1 MASRPTQPEDTSEYI
16 AWARNQELQKDCY
29 SVSYSNESIEHN
41 VAEILSLLRNY
52 SAILGMIHVKL
63 VGFPCQLIHDRRNR
77 GRKHFPDVL
86 YLSNDLTVCENVD
99 DFADSNYDS
108 DESRLV
114 WHTLDTATLFDV
126 SDELRMFPIFKEN
139 GFYPVPRN
147 WDQTI
152 DFETLMGEAF
162 TLIDEALLPLLI
174 AVKNQLA
181 SIPQCFVMSPNPTTQ
196 GDPSEYLA
204 RARNQELQKDF
215 YSIPPSSNENVVLN
229 VAEIR
234 ALLSINS
241 EILGRIRHMMVG
253 SLGQRNY
260 PFYGNHR
267 GTKFRRLE
275 FSDLVYVKDVY
286 ITDDLT
292 DPDNVDDDILENE
305 ATGHTPNMHVCRT
318 YPTQLVWHTF
328 DTDILFVLSDELE
341 MFPICRGMSRNEDGT
356 IDFESLMRQAFTLI
370 DEASLP
376 LLLAVKNQLVSI
388 QHCLGEIEEWIIE
401 PSKYIRR
408 IFGDDLH
415 CLQLSYMANHCDQ
428 EVPFVLGKKAFKLK
442 VKGQWNHQFDISS
455 DDDVE
460 VFQKFWNFL

>member
-16 AWARNQELQKDCY
+16 AWARNQELQMDCY
-29 SVSYSNESIEHN
+29 SVSYSNEKIEHN

-52 SAILGMIHVKL
+52 SAILGMIRVKL
-63 VGFPCQLIHDRRNR
+63 KLIHDRRNR

-162 TLIDEALLPLLI
+162 TLIDEELLPLLI
-174 AVKNQLA
+174 
-181 SIPQCFVMSPNPTTQ
+181 
-196 GDPSEYLA
+196 
-204 RARNQELQKDF
+204 
-215 YSIPPSSNENVVLN
+215 
-229 VAEIR
+229 
-234 ALLSINS
+234 
-241 EILGRIRHMMVG
+241 
-253 SLGQRNY
+253 
-260 PFYGNHR
+260 
-267 GTKFRRLE
+267 
-275 FSDLVYVKDVY
+275 
-286 ITDDLT
+286 
-292 DPDNVDDDILENE
+292 
-305 ATGHTPNMHVCRT
+305 
-318 YPTQLVWHTF
+318 
-328 DTDILFVLSDELE
+328 
-341 MFPICRGMSRNEDGT
+341 
-356 IDFESLMRQAFTLI
+356 
-370 DEASLP
+370 
-376 LLLAVKNQLVSI
+376 AVKNQLVSI

-428 EVPFVLGKKAFKLK
+428 EVPFVLGKKP
-442 VKGQWNHQFDISS
+442 VRIMTGWNNGFDISS
-455 DDDVE
+455 DE
-460 VFQKFWNFL
+460 RAEYFQRIWNAL

>member
-1 MASRPTQPEDTSEYI
+1 
-16 AWARNQELQKDCY
+16 
-29 SVSYSNESIEHN
+29 
-41 VAEILSLLRNY
+41 
-52 SAILGMIHVKL
+52 
-63 VGFPCQLIHDRRNR
+63 
-77 GRKHFPDVL
+77 
-86 YLSNDLTVCENVD
+86 
-99 DFADSNYDS
+99 
-108 DESRLV
+108 
-114 WHTLDTATLFDV
+114 
-126 SDELRMFPIFKEN
+126 
-139 GFYPVPRN
+139 
-147 WDQTI
+147 
-152 DFETLMGEAF
+152 
-162 TLIDEALLPLLI
+162 
-174 AVKNQLA
+174 
-181 SIPQCFVMSPNPTTQ
+181 
-196 GDPSEYLA
+196 
-204 RARNQELQKDF
+204 
-215 YSIPPSSNENVVLN
+215 
-229 VAEIR
+229 
-234 ALLSINS
+234 
-241 EILGRIRHMMVG
+241 MMVG

-267 GTKFRRLE
+267 GTKFRPLE

-292 DPDNVDDDILENE
+292 DPDNVDDDILQNE